1 MRLNVRA
8 FALACGLLWG
18 VAVLLLT
25 WWIILL
31 DGSSS
36 DPTFLGRVYR
46 GYEITPLGSVIGLLW
61 ALADGAIGGAII
73 AWLYNT
79 LGGSRAVARE
89 APCQAEG

>member
-18 VAVLLLT
+18 VGLFLLT

-36 DPTFLGRVYR
+36 SPTFLGRVYR
-46 GYEITPLGSVIGLLW
+46 GYEMTPVGSLVGLLW
-61 ALADGAIGGAII
+61 GLFDGAIGGAIL
-73 AWLYNT
+73 AWLYNA
-79 LGGSRAVARE
+79 LGGSRSVA
-89 APCQAEG
+89 